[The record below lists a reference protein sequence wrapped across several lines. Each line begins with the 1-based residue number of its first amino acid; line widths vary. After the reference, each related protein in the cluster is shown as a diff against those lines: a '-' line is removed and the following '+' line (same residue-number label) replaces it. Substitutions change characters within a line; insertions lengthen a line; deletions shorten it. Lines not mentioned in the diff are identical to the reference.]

1 MSEKEI
7 KENKKFGWKKKVII
21 IFTIFIVSGCLYYS
35 GKAFLH
41 YAWKTSLR
49 YKNNV
54 ACFVGEG
61 CCGNMSITKEEF
73 VREMKQLELSKKE
86 IFLRAILAKK
96 KLKEECVQGKHR
108 KLVCEQRFIHLNNI
122 LKHLSEIPD

>member
-41 YAWKTSLR
+41 YSWKTSLR

-54 ACFVGEG
+54 ACFVGG
-61 CCGNMSITKEEF
+61 DACFYLGITKEKFIQRME
-73 VREMKQLELSKKE
+73 RLELSKKE
-86 IFLRAILAKK
+86 VFQKATLAKK
-96 KLKEECVQGKHR
+96 KW
-108 KLVCEQRFIHLNNI
+108 EQICLEHKKMDCSQIFEYFDKVFKYLD
-122 LKHLSEIPD
+122 EIPD

>member
-1 MSEKEI
+1 MPEKEI

-41 YAWKTSLR
+41 YSWKTSLR

-54 ACFVGEG
+54 ACLLENPKCFYT
-61 CCGNMSITKEEF
+61 NISKEEF
-73 VREMKQLELSKKE
+73 IKEMEDLEIPKE
-86 IFLRAILAKK
+86 EAIQ
-96 KLKEECVQGKHR
+96 KLKETKIKWGII
-108 KLVCEQRFIHLNNI
+108 CEKYNLDPSKRFKYIGNALQYI
-122 LKHLSEIPD
+122 SEIPD